1 MKNLSKKIA
10 IIEGDG
16 IGPEIMSEAK
26 KLMQLLIP
34 EYELISVDLGGKAID
49 KYNNPFPIESQE
61 KIKDVAAVLMSA
73 IGAPQY
79 DNLARELRPET
90 GLLGLRKFLGA
101 FANIRPAFVY
111 PALADLSSL
120 KSEIVS
126 GVDLVVVREL
136 TGGIYFGKPA
146 MNDGNRALN
155 TMVYEKY
162 EIERIAKVAFEF
174 AMKRGK
180 RLCSVDKSNVLDVS
194 QLWRDTVIEVSKA
207 YPEVELSHMYVDNAA
222 MQLVRNPKQFDVI
235 VTSNLFGDILSDE
248 ASMLTGSIG
257 LLPSASLGGEIG
269 LYEPVH
275 GSAPDIMGKGLA
287 NPIAMILSLSMML
300 RYSLDKEKEASII
313 DKAVEEVITEGL
325 LTPDLGG
332 KANTTEIGS
341 AIYVKCEQSLKKS
354 LFASSPLN
362 YN

>member
-1 MKNLSKKIA
+1 MANLNKRIA

-26 KLMQLLIP
+26 KLMELLIP
-34 EYELISVDLGGKAID
+34 DYELVSVDLGGKAID
-49 KYNNPFPIESQE
+49 EYNNPFPKESME
-61 KIKDVAAVLMSA
+61 KLSSGVAAVLMSA
-73 IGAPQY
+73 IGAPLY
-79 DNLARELRPET
+79 DNLPRELRPET

-174 AMKRGK
+174 AMKRSK

-194 QLWRDTVIEVSKA
+194 QLWRDTVIEVSKD

-300 RYSLDKEKEASII
+300 KYSLNKDAEAKII
-313 DKAVEEVITEGL
+313 DKAVEEVISEGL

-332 KANTTEIGS
+332 KANTREIGE
-341 AIYVKCEQSLKKS
+341 AIYNKCVKLAEAV
-354 LFASSPLN
+354 F
-362 YN
+362 

>member
-1 MKNLSKKIA
+1 MNTPSKKIA

-16 IGPEIMSEAK
+16 IGPEIMAEAK

-34 EYELISVDLGGKAID
+34 DYDLVSVDLGGTAID
-49 KYNNPFPIESQE
+49 KFNNPFPKESQE
-61 KIKDVAAVLMSA
+61 KLKDVAAVLMSA
-73 IGAPQY
+73 IGAPKY

-90 GLLGLRKFLGA
+90 GLLALRKFLGA

-111 PALADLSSL
+111 PALAELSTL
-120 KSEIVS
+120 KEEVVS

-136 TGGIYFGKPA
+136 TGGSYFGKPA

-162 EIERIAKVAFEF
+162 EIERIARVAFDF
-174 AMKRGK
+174 AMKRNK
-180 RLCSVDKSNVLDVS
+180 KLCSVDKSNVLDVS
-194 QLWRDTVIEVSKA
+194 QLWRDTVIEISKE
-207 YPEVELSHMYVDNAA
+207 YPEVELSHMYIDNAA
-222 MQLVRNPKQFDVI
+222 MQLIRNPKQFDVI

-275 GSAPDIMGKGLA
+275 GSAPDIVGKGLA
-287 NPIAMILSLSMML
+287 NPIAMILSLAMML
-300 RYSLDKEKEASII
+300 KYSLNKDKEAEII
-313 DKAVEEVITEGL
+313 NKAVEEVISEGK

-332 KANTTEIGS
+332 TANTTEIGE
-341 AIYVKCEQSLKKS
+341 AIFNKCKQSQ
-354 LFASSPLN
+354 FIVR
-362 YN
+362 

>member
-1 MKNLSKKIA
+1 MNTLSKKIA

-16 IGPEIMSEAK
+16 IGPEIMAEAK

-34 EYELISVDLGGKAID
+34 DYDLVSVDLGGTAID
-49 KYNNPFPIESQE
+49 KFNNPFPKESQE
-61 KIKDVAAVLMSA
+61 KLKDVAAVLMSA
-73 IGAPQY
+73 IGAPKY
-79 DNLARELRPET
+79 DNLPRELRPET
-90 GLLGLRKFLGA
+90 GLLALRKFLGA

-111 PALADLSSL
+111 PALAELSTL
-120 KSEIVS
+120 KEEVVS

-162 EIERIAKVAFEF
+162 EIERIARVAFDF
-174 AMKRGK
+174 AMKRNK
-180 RLCSVDKSNVLDVS
+180 KLCSVDKSNVLDVS
-194 QLWRDTVIEVSKA
+194 QLWRDTVIEISKE
-207 YPEVELSHMYVDNAA
+207 YPEVELSHMYIDNAA
-222 MQLVRNPKQFDVI
+222 MQLIRNPKQFDVI

-275 GSAPDIMGKGLA
+275 GSAPDIVGKGLA
-287 NPIAMILSLSMML
+287 NPIAMILSLAMML
-300 RYSLDKEKEASII
+300 KYSLNKDKEAEVIN
-313 DKAVEEVITEGL
+313 KAVQEVISEGK

-332 KANTTEIGS
+332 TANTREI
-341 AIYVKCEQSLKKS
+341 AEAVFNKCEGMRFKVS
-354 LFASSPLN
+354 
-362 YN
+362 

>member
-1 MKNLSKKIA
+1 MNTLSKKIA

-16 IGPEIMSEAK
+16 IGPEIMAEAK

-34 EYELISVDLGGKAID
+34 DYDLVSVDLGGTAID
-49 KYNNPFPIESQE
+49 KFNNPFPKESQE
-61 KIKDVAAVLMSA
+61 KLKDVAAVLMSA
-73 IGAPQY
+73 IGAPKY

-90 GLLGLRKFLGA
+90 GLLALRKFLGA

-111 PALADLSSL
+111 PALAELSTL
-120 KSEIVS
+120 KEEVVS

-162 EIERIAKVAFEF
+162 EIERIARVAFDF
-174 AMKRGK
+174 AMKRNK
-180 RLCSVDKSNVLDVS
+180 KLCSVDKSNVLDVS
-194 QLWRDTVIEVSKA
+194 QLWRDTVIEISKE
-207 YPEVELSHMYVDNAA
+207 YPEVELSHMYIDNAA
-222 MQLVRNPKQFDVI
+222 MQLIRNPKQFDVI

-275 GSAPDIMGKGLA
+275 GSAPDIVGKGLA
-287 NPIAMILSLSMML
+287 NPIAMILSLAMML
-300 RYSLDKEKEASII
+300 KYSLNKDKEAEVIN
-313 DKAVEEVITEGL
+313 KAVQEVISEGK

-332 KANTTEIGS
+332 TANTREI
-341 AIYVKCEQSLKKS
+341 AEAVFNKCEGMRFKVS
-354 LFASSPLN
+354 
-362 YN
+362 